1 MSAAAII
8 LAAGSSTRLG
18 YPKQSVRLGAETL
31 LERTVRT
38 ARLAQLG
45 PIFVIVSQSNQLS
58 VKGDVNLLVNEAAAE
73 GMASSIRTGV
83 AAASLTGTAG
93 AIILACDQPAVT
105 AAHLREL
112 ARGGQQIVA
121 SSYTGRNGIPA
132 YFPRSAFS
140 DLLKLSGD
148 VGAREMLRHARTVEL
163 KQGELDIDTAED
175 LKRARELYSSE
186 PPL

>member
-1 MSAAAII
+1 MNAAAII

-18 YPKQSVRLGAETL
+18 YPKQSVRLGTETL

-45 PIFVIVSQSNQLS
+45 PIFVVSQNNQLS
-58 VKGDVNLLVNEAAAE
+58 VEGGVNLLVNEAAAE

-83 AAASLTGTAG
+83 AAASLTDVDG

-112 ARGGQQIVA
+112 ACGSQQIVA

-140 DLLKLSGD
+140 DLMKLTGD